1 MRALLA
7 LLLIPVLSLAQAPVP
22 MEFPANSTHLTDDH
36 LRQRVSGKVFK
47 VAPADGTSWR
57 LEFKDNGYS
66 FLDTSRGYRDS
77 GKWRVE
83 NAQLCID
90 WQRAA
95 GGCSDV
101 RLKDELLFLK
111 RTSNG
116 EVVSLQAD

>member
-1 MRALLA
+1 VRALLA
-7 LLLIPVLSLAQAPVP
+7 LLLIPVLSLAQAPLTT
-22 MEFPANSTHLTDDH
+22 EFPAESTTLADDK

-47 VAPADGTSWR
+47 VKPADGTTWR
-57 LEFKDNGYS
+57 LEFKDSGYS

-83 NAQLCID
+83 NSQLCID

-95 GGCSDV
+95 SGCSDA
-101 RLKDELLFLK
+101 RLKDEVLFIK

-116 EVVSLQAD
+116 EVVALQAD